1 MASRRLRAALETLGC
16 RVNFS
21 ETDRLRG
28 MLAAAGYQIVGF
40 DEEADLYVVNTCTVT
55 HVADR
60 KSRQMLRRARRR
72 NPRAVVAAVG
82 CYADVA
88 APALRAIAG
97 VDLVL
102 DQHEEPSL
110 LPRAAAMLQARGLEP
125 PPPGT
130 GAPVMCPSAPSRV
143 LIKVQDGCD
152 NRCAY
157 CVVRLARGPS
167 RSRPADEILAEVRAA
182 EQAGYPEIV
191 LTGINLGAYHDER
204 AGNLAGLARRI
215 LEETDIGRIR
225 FSSIEP
231 QDLPPELLDLWPEP
245 RLCRHLHLP
254 LQSGADRTLRR
265 MGRPYRLDDFRSL
278 VETIHRRV
286 PDIGL
291 TTDVI
296 VGFPG
301 ETAEDH
307 VASLT
312 AIAALPLSDLHIFP
326 FSSRPGTAAAALP
339 DPVPAPVIR
348 RRSVE
353 MHHLAGQMAHRFRQ
367 RYVGQ
372 ELPVLWDGPCAAG
385 WTGLSDNY
393 LRVVTHS
400 QAHLLARVTST
411 RLLALEGDTLIGQPT
426 DDTPR
431 PPCPRSGRA
440 VQEPSRQ
447 GPRPAA
453 EGTIG
458 DATSLANL
466 HLLLY
471 NAEGL

>member
-1 MASRRLRAALETLGC
+1 MTPRPLRAALETLGC

-21 ETDRLRG
+21 ETDRLRA
-28 MLAAAGYQIVGF
+28 MLAAAGYRLVGF

-55 HVADR
+55 HIADR
-60 KSRQMLRRARRR
+60 KSRQLLRRARRR
-72 NPRAVVAAVG
+72 NRRAVVVAVG

-102 DQHEEPSL
+102 DQHAESSL
-110 LPRAAAMLQARGLEP
+110 LAGAAALLQDRGLEP
-125 PPPGT
+125 PRPNAA
-130 GAPVMCPSAPSRV
+130 APVLCPSSPSRV
-143 LIKVQDGCD
+143 LVKVQDGCD

-157 CVVRLARGPS
+157 CIVRLARGPS

-182 EQAGYPEIV
+182 EQAGYPEVI
-191 LTGINLGAYHDER
+191 LTGINLGAYRDAR
-204 AGNLAGLARRI
+204 TGNLAQLARRI
-215 LEETDIGRIR
+215 LDETAIGRLR

-231 QDLPPELLDLWPEP
+231 QDLTLDLLDLWPEP

-265 MGRPYRLDDFRSL
+265 MGRPYLLDDFRAL
-278 VETIHRRV
+278 LETIRGRI

-301 ETAEDH
+301 ETEEDH

-326 FSSRPGTAAAALP
+326 FSRRPGTAAAALP
-339 DPVPAPVIR
+339 DPVPPPVVR
-348 RRSVE
+348 RRSIE
-353 MHHLAGQMAHRFRQ
+353 MRRLGKQIAQAFR
-367 RYVGQ
+367 RGFIGQ
-372 ELPVLWDGPCAAG
+372 ERPVLWDGPCGDG

-393 LRVVTHS
+393 LRVVTHA
-400 QAHLLARVTST
+400 QEQLLAQVTPT
-411 RLLALEGDTLIGQPT
+411 RLLALEGNTLIGQPAGRPGPGGMPQARQ
-426 DDTPR
+426 DDNGPVHPT
-431 PPCPRSGRA
+431 CGGRFTGEFA
-440 VQEPSRQ
+440 PFVV
-447 GPRPAA
+447 
-453 EGTIG
+453 
-458 DATSLANL
+458 
-466 HLLLY
+466 
-471 NAEGL
+471 